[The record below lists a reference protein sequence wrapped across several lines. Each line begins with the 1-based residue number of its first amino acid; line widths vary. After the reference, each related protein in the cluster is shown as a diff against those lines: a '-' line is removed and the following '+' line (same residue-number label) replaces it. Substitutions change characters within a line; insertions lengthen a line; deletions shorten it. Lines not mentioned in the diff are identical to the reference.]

1 MNRISDLTRPP
12 LGCAAGALP
21 CAGADPAVFAE
32 GESETADTA
41 EKETFHIG
49 TVDDLLQLADSCRLD
64 SWSKNRTVYLDAD
77 LELTGSGFAG
87 IPSFSGV
94 FEGQGHTISGLSLVD
109 DGSVIGFFRYVQQGA
124 NIRDIV
130 IRGRSMPTGSRS
142 TVGGIAGSNAGT
154 LHNCRFEG
162 VSSGASVVGG
172 IAGTNLPPA
181 SSKAAR
187 PRAVS
192 TVRTSSA
199 ASPVK
204 ITASLPTARTPPAS
218 TRRWSRTTSTF
229 PR

>member
-1 MNRISDLTRPP
+1 MNRISDLTRR
-12 LGCAAGALP
+12 LWAALLALCLVLALTLP
-21 CAGADPAVFAE
+21 VFAE
-32 GESETADTA
+32 GESGTADTA

-49 TVDDLLQLADSCRLD
+49 TVDDLLQMADSCRLD

-124 NIRDIV
+124 NVRDLV

-162 VSSGASVVGG
+162 VSSGAASRAQ
-172 IAGTNLPPA
+172 IWPPA

-204 ITASLPTARTPPAS
+204 TTASLPTARTPPAS